1 MDTKAKSQFRL
12 LFPCY
17 FSFFVN
23 GAMVLLVGAIL
34 PYIIEE
40 AGINYSVAGGFLSAF
55 AIGNLLASFVNPPM
69 ASRIGRKATIVIF
82 SAFIL
87 IGIGRGSVSII
98 NNAVVN
104 DNSNGRPAALN
115 LLHMTFAAGAFI
127 APFITSLYTSF
138 GLGWRAAAY
147 TIIIGSTLSVILYVW
162 MRIDY
167 NWPLESKKAKENA
180 SDSNAKPFYK
190 NSIFYIMGFL
200 LFLYLGL
207 ENCVNGWFVT
217 YFKSM
222 DIMSSTYA
230 TNLVSVTWIMVMLG
244 RLLTAKISSKV
255 DKNKLIS
262 GYCVATTAFFI
273 LLTATHNLAVITV
286 AIAGLGFFFAGIYP
300 TTVSSVGNIIKGSTT
315 GMSLFLAIAA
325 LGGIVTPQIVGFLA
339 DRIGMTAAI
348 LVLAFNAAGMLIMS
362 GTNVLMR
369 RKETHI

>member
-69 ASRIGRKATIVIF
+69 ASRIGRKATIVVF

-127 APFITSLYTSF
+127 APFITSLYTGF

-167 NWPLESKKAKENA
+167 NWPLESKKAKENS
-180 SDSNAKPFYK
+180 SDSKAKPFYK

-262 GYCVATTAFFI
+262 GYCVATTVFFI